1 MLQIR
6 ESLQAKGRQR
16 LLCSYSNPTGHAQI
30 IRVSDI
36 SSWYER
42 VVFPGE
48 GLLFEAL
55 PEAYLEIHSPELPS
69 AILADKIPCSQL
81 AIGLASH
88 IAELIRPTAP
98 LVSPLVKSGAS
109 ALR

>member
-6 ESLQAKGRQR
+6 ESLRAKGRQR
-16 LLCSYSNPTGHAQI
+16 LLCSYSNRTERAQI

-55 PEAYLEIHSPELPS
+55 PEACLEINSDEMPS

-81 AIGLASH
+81 EIGLASS
-88 IAELIRPTAP
+88 IAEL
-98 LVSPLVKSGAS
+98 
-109 ALR
+109 LRTPSIDGRGRNGRV